1 MKILHFKNWS
11 VTGLLV
17 KLTLLVV
24 LSVSITGCRDNSL
37 SYMVK
42 DRQVYMLDQMMQD
55 TSLSLTVQ
63 ALQNANMA
71 ATLNTYGPFT
81 FFAPNNDGWKQYIKN
96 KGKTSINDFTA
107 AQLKT
112 VLTYMIMPT
121 RLYAANFIQGPQA
134 TPSGAGDFLTID
146 ISKGYKYNAI
156 ANGIAHIYQT
166 DIVFSNGLVHKM
178 DAVLDPPT
186 LTIGQFLS
194 ANPTTY
200 SILTAGLQRAGLLD
214 TLTLLND
221 KNNNR
226 VALTLFAETNDV
238 LKAAGITSFDN
249 MPLADLKSLL
259 LYHVIRGGN
268 FSSSYTPYTAPIAGI
283 NLVERYDNTILSLD
297 NQSWLYFN
305 LADLKLINN
314 STIGLSASDILMR
327 NGIIHNVDKHMVF
340 DTTLDSKTSKRT
352 QIYHYFSLATS
363 YEYGVTGFPAGSLP
377 PTTTSGNWRIY
388 AESGTGT
395 SRGTINCLFYSPHAA
410 GDSLISIVKGIRRGT
425 YRIEANYKGGGRG
438 TYQLYCG
445 KDKIGTPVN
454 YGLGTTWEQK
464 VFIGNYTFKQSGDTP
479 LKWVSTINGAID
491 FDCLVLTPVYK

>member
-1 MKILHFKNWS
+1 MAVS
-11 VTGLLV
+11 
-17 KLTLLVV
+17 
-24 LSVSITGCRDNSL
+24 LSACRDNSL

-42 DRQVYMLDQMMQD
+42 DRQVYMFDQISQD

-63 ALQNANMA
+63 ALQIANMA
-71 ATLNTYGPFT
+71 PTLNTYGPFT
-81 FFAPNNDGWKQYIKN
+81 FFAPDNAGWKQYFKN
-96 KGKTSINDFTA
+96 KGKTSLTDFTA

-112 VLTYMIMPT
+112 VLTYLIMPT

-134 TPSGAGDFLTID
+134 TASGAGDFLTLD

-156 ANGIAHIYQT
+156 ANGIAHVYQT

-178 DAVLDPPT
+178 DAVIDPPT

-194 ANPTTY
+194 QNPNTY
-200 SILTAGLQRAGLLD
+200 SVLTAGLQRAGLLD

-221 KNNNR
+221 KNNTR

-238 LKAAGITSFDN
+238 LKAAGITTFAN
-249 MPLADLKSLL
+249 MPLPELKSFM
-259 LYHVIRGGN
+259 LYHIIKGAN

-283 NLVERYDNTILSLD
+283 KLIERYDNTILTLD
-297 NQSWLYFN
+297 NQNWIYFN

-340 DTTLDSKTSKRT
+340 DTTIDNQTTKRT
-352 QIYHYFSLATS
+352 QIYHYFSLAS
-363 YEYGVTGFPAGSLP
+363 SFAYGVTGFAAGAPP

-395 SRGTINCLFYSPHAA
+395 TRGTINCLFYSPHATN
-410 GDSLISIVKGIRRGT
+410 DSLTSIVKNIRRGT

-438 TYQLYCG
+438 TYQLMCG
-445 KDKIGTPVN
+445 NDLIGTPLN

-464 VFIGNYTFKQSGDTP
+464 VFVGNYTFKQSGDIK
-479 LKWVSTINGAID
+479 LKLVCTVVGGLD
-491 FDCLVLTPVYK
+491 LDCFVLTPVYK